1 MTGAGRRGP
10 RTAVVIGAGL
20 AGLAAAYDLQ
30 AAGVTVTVLE
40 AGARVGG
47 KVTSSEV
54 GGLLLDEGADA
65 MLARVPYAVDL
76 ACELGLDLITP
87 KAGQASLWVDGA
99 LKPLPAG
106 TVLGIPGDLQAL
118 AASRVLTPQAMARLA
133 RDVTHP
139 GEPLTEDVAVGAY
152 VAERLGQ
159 EVTDRLVDP
168 LLGGVYAGHASRLSL
183 RATVPAL
190 AVPTTSTG
198 SLLQAVA
205 QVRAHKPPEGPVF
218 QGLAGTMGSYAPAL
232 VAHLDDVRLRTT
244 VRAVERTAH
253 GWRVTYGSAADPHR
267 LETDAV
273 VIAVPAPAAAKLLPD
288 VPELGDI
295 AYASVALVTLVLD
308 GDSPGSGSGFLVPAV
323 EGRTIKA
330 ATFTSRKWGRRGPAV
345 VRASIGR
352 HGEERDLQ
360 RTDEELVAI
369 VRQELELAVGPV
381 PRVLDA
387 RVTRWGGGLPQYT
400 VGHVERV
407 ARIRAAVAR
416 VPGRQVAGA
425 AYDGVG
431 VPAVV
436 HSGRQAAQALLEA
449 EWLYG

>member
-1 MTGAGRRGP
+1 M
-10 RTAVVIGAGL
+10 GAGL

-30 AAGVTVTVLE
+30 AAGVSVTVLE
-40 AGARVGG
+40 AGTRVGG
-47 KVTSSEV
+47 KVSSSEV

-65 MLARVPYAVDL
+65 MLARVPYATDL
-76 ACELGLDLITP
+76 ARELGLELITP
-87 KAGQASLWVDGA
+87 VVGQASLWVDGT

-106 TVLGIPGDLQAL
+106 TLLGIPGDLRAL
-118 AASRVLTPQAMARLA
+118 AASGVLNPQAMARLV
-133 RDVTHP
+133 RDVTSP
-139 GEPLTEDVAVGAY
+139 GAPLTEDVAVGAY
-152 VAERLGQ
+152 VAARLGQ
-159 EVTDRLVDP
+159 AVTDRLVDP

-190 AVPTTSTG
+190 AGPTSTTG

-205 QVRAHKPPEGPVF
+205 QVRAKKPPPGPVF
-218 QGLAGTMGSYAPAL
+218 RGLAATMGSYAPAL
-232 VAHLDDVRLRTT
+232 ARHLDVRLRTT
-244 VRAVERTAH
+244 VRAIDRTPT
-253 GWRVTYGSAADPHR
+253 GWRVTTDSAADPQQ
-267 LETDAV
+267 LETHAV

-288 VPELGDI
+288 VPDLAQI
-295 AYASVALVTLVLD
+295 PYASVAIVTLVLD
-308 GDSPGSGSGFLVPAV
+308 GESPGTGSGFLVPAV

-330 ATFTSRKWGRRGPAV
+330 VTFTSRKWGRSGPGV

-360 RTDEELVAI
+360 RPDDELVAT

-381 PRVLDA
+381 PRTLDA

-407 ARIRAAVAR
+407 ARIRASVAR
-416 VPGRQVAGA
+416 QPFRQVAGA

-431 VPAVV
+431 VPAVI
-436 HSGRQAAQALLEA
+436 HSGRQAARALLEA
-449 EWLYG
+449 EWSHG

>member
-1 MTGAGRRGP
+1 M
-10 RTAVVIGAGL
+10 VVGAGL

-40 AGARVGG
+40 AGPRVGG

-76 ACELGLDLITP
+76 ARELGLEMITP
-87 KAGQASLWVDGA
+87 KVGQASLWVDGT
-99 LKPLPAG
+99 LRPLPAG
-106 TVLGIPGDLQAL
+106 TVLGIPGDLRAL
-118 AASRVLTPQAMARLA
+118 AASGVLTTVAMARLA
-133 RDVTHP
+133 RDVMEP

-152 VAERLGQ
+152 VASRLGQ

-190 AVPTTSTG
+190 AGPTSSTG

-205 QVRAHKPPEGPVF
+205 QVRALKPPEGPVF
-218 QGLAGTMGSYAPAL
+218 QGLRATMGSFAPAL
-232 VAHLDDVRLRTT
+232 AAHLDVRLRAT
-244 VRAVERTAH
+244 VRAIDRAPG
-253 GWRVTYGSAADPHR
+253 GWRVTYGSAADPQH
-267 LETDAV
+267 LEVDAV
-273 VIAVPAPAAAKLLPD
+273 VVAAPAPAAAKLLPD
-288 VPELGDI
+288 VTELGDI
-295 AYASVALVTLVLD
+295 GYASVALVTLVLD
-308 GDSPGSGSGFLVPAV
+308 GPSPGTGSGFLVPAV

-330 ATFTSRKWGRRGPAV
+330 ATFTSRKWGRPGPAV

-360 RTDEELVAI
+360 RTDEELVA
-369 VRQELELAVGPV
+369 VTRADLELAVGPV
-381 PRVLDA
+381 GRTVDA

-416 VPGRQVAGA
+416 QPRRQVAGA

-431 VPAVV
+431 VPAVI
-436 HSGRQAAQALLEA
+436 HSGRQAARALLEA
-449 EWLYG
+449 EWPHG